1 MAVFSGPEIVNNGLV
16 LHLDAAN
23 TKSYPGSGTAWNDL
37 NSNSISFTLN
47 NGPVYSSNNKGY
59 FNFDGVNDNTVYS
72 SLNSLSNTNIAVST
86 WIRPILPSGLNDL
99 ETIVCRFHASNQ
111 PTFRLVY
118 GRFSVNGDTTPIFEI
133 YNNSFKNV
141 ASTVQLTLNM
151 WVNLVGTYSSTNS
164 GEMRLYVNGNNV
176 ETKNTVG
183 SLATYN
189 NTRLYIGSTD
199 TVLDTS
205 RFYCGANISNVKIYN
220 RALTSTEIQQ
230 NFNVLRGRYDI

>member
-16 LHLDAAN
+16 FHLDAAN
-23 TKSYPGSGTAWNDL
+23 SRSYPGSGTTWADL
-37 NSNSISFTLN
+37 TINGN
-47 NGPVYSSNNKGY
+47 NGTLLNGVGFGSENKGTMI
-59 FNFDGVNDNTVYS
+59 FDGVNDNAVYS
-72 SLNSLSNTNIAVST
+72 SLNSLSNTNITVSA
-86 WIRPILPSGLNDL
+86 WIRPVLPSGLNDL

-111 PTFRLVY
+111 PTFRLMY
-118 GRFSVNGDTTPIFEI
+118 GTFSVNGDTIPRFEI

-141 ASTVQLTLNM
+141 ASTAQLTINM

-164 GEMRLYVNGNNV
+164 GEMSLYVNGNNV
-176 ETKNTVG
+176 ETKSNVG

-205 RFYCGANISNVKIYN
+205 RFYCGANISNVQIYN
-220 RALTSTEIQQ
+220 RALTAAEIRQ
-230 NFNVLRGRYDI
+230 NFEATRSRYGI